1 VNDPRPED
9 GRAATAVSTPAVSTP
24 AVSTPIVST
33 DGIRKSF
40 GGVEVLKGIDLEA
53 RAGSILALLGENGAG
68 KSTLV
73 KIIVGDYTPT
83 AGSIVVDGVAH
94 AQLTPV
100 QSGGTGISMIAQEFN
115 DAPTLTVAENISLGR
130 LPSRRGFVN
139 WREVE
144 RRARQVL
151 ESLEAEIDVK
161 SHVSSLTVGERQFVE
176 IARALSNEARVLI
189 LDEPTAALSQHE
201 AGVLFKR
208 VRWLRDQGK
217 AIIYITHRL
226 DEVFTLSDRVQVL
239 RDGETALLEDTSEV
253 DRNQLVAAMVGRY
266 DVVTG
271 RPPASASEIGD
282 VALRWRDASSHRRFA
297 DINIE
302 VREGEVVALYG
313 KLGSGA
319 LDVGRSAFGLEPID
333 AGTLEVGG
341 RPVELAN
348 PVQAVD
354 HGIGFLSED
363 RKVGGAFLTR
373 PIGDNVAVAS
383 WTRLASKGTLTTD
396 VEQKA
401 LDRWYDRLAIRS
413 SGRATQPM
421 WELSGGNQQKVL
433 VSRWLER
440 QSDVLVL
447 LEPTRGVDVG
457 ARADLYKVLR
467 QLAADGTA
475 ILIVTSDYE
484 EVIAVADRSYVIAK
498 GRTTAEFAGDEIDMN
513 SLLTHA
519 GG

>member
-1 VNDPRPED
+1 MSDPRRKD
-9 GRAATAVSTPAVSTP
+9 GRAVAAVA
-24 AVSTPIVST
+24 TPIVST
-33 DGIRKSF
+33 DGICKSF

-83 AGSIVVDGVAH
+83 AGSVVIDGVTH

-100 QSGGTGISMIAQEFN
+100 ESGDAGISMIAQEFN

-130 LPSRRGFVN
+130 LPNRHGFVN

-151 ESLEAEIDVK
+151 ASLEAEIDVK
-161 SHVSSLTVGERQFVE
+161 SEVSSLTIGERQFVE
-176 IARALSNEARVLI
+176 IARALGNEARVLI

-201 AGVLFKR
+201 ADILFER
-208 VRWLRDQGK
+208 VRRLRDQGK
-217 AIIYITHRL
+217 AIVYITHRL
-226 DEVFTLSDRVQVL
+226 DEVFALSDRVQVL
-239 RDGETALLEDTSEV
+239 RDGETALLEDTADV
-253 DRNQLVAAMVGRY
+253 DRSRLVAAMVGRH

-271 RPPASASEIGD
+271 RPPASDAKIGD
-282 VALRWRDASSHRRFA
+282 VALRWRCATSHRSFT
-297 DINIE
+297 DIDIE
-302 VREGEVVALYG
+302 VRTGEVVALYG

-319 LDVGRSAFGLEPID
+319 LNVGRSAFGLETIGS
-333 AGTLEVGG
+333 GTLEVGG
-341 RPVELAN
+341 EPVELAN
-348 PVQAVD
+348 PVEAVA

-363 RKVGGAFLTR
+363 RKVGGAFSTR
-373 PIGDNVAVAS
+373 PIGENVAVAS
-383 WTRLASKGTLTTD
+383 WPRLASNGILTTD
-396 VEQKA
+396 VEQRA

-413 SGRATQPM
+413 SGRAAQPM
-421 WELSGGNQQKVL
+421 QELSGGNQQKVL

-440 QSDVLVL
+440 EADVLVL

-498 GRTTAEFAGDEIDMN
+498 GRTTAELDSNEIDMN
-513 SLLTHA
+513 TLLTHA

>member
-1 VNDPRPED
+1 MDSP
-9 GRAATAVSTPAVSTP
+9 GAATTTVPVVATA
-24 AVSTPIVST
+24 
-33 DGIRKSF
+33 GIRKSF

-53 RAGSILALLGENGAG
+53 RSGSILALLGENGAG

-83 AGSIVVDGVAH
+83 AGSIVIDGTPH
-94 AQLTPV
+94 AVLTPLE
-100 QSGGTGISMIAQEFN
+100 SGLAGISMIAQEFN

-130 LPSRRGFVN
+130 LPSRYGIVR
-139 WREVE
+139 WREVQ
-144 RRARQVL
+144 RRARAVL
-151 ESLEAEIDVK
+151 DSLEADIDVNAD
-161 SHVSSLTVGERQFVE
+161 VSTLTVGERQLVE

-201 AGVLFKR
+201 ADILFSQ
-208 VRWLRDQGK
+208 VRRLRDQGK

-226 DEVFTLSDRVQVL
+226 DEVFELSDRVQVL
-239 RDGETALLEDTSEV
+239 RDGEVALLEETSSV
-253 DRNQLVAAMVGRY
+253 DRDRLVAAMVGRY
-266 DVVTG
+266 DLVTG
-271 RPPASASEIGD
+271 RPPASEAVVGD
-282 VALRWRDASSHRRFA
+282 VALRWRNASSHRRFT
-297 DINIE
+297 DVNVD
-302 VREGEVVALYG
+302 VRTGEVVALYG

-319 LDVGRSAFGLEPID
+319 LEIGRSAFGLDPID
-333 AGTLEVGG
+333 AGTLEVAGQ
-341 RPVELAN
+341 PVELTK
-348 PVQAVD
+348 PVDAVA

-363 RKVGGAFLTR
+363 RKVGGAFATR
-373 PIGDNVAVAS
+373 PVGENVAVAS
-383 WTRLASKGTLTTD
+383 WSRLSTTGLLTTD

-401 LDRWYDRLAIRS
+401 LDRWYERLAIRS
-413 SGRATQPM
+413 SGKAGQPM
-421 WELSGGNQQKVL
+421 EELSGGNQQKVL

-440 QSDVLVL
+440 QAQALVL

-467 QLAADGTA
+467 QLATEGAA

-498 GRTTAEFAGDEIDMN
+498 GRTTAELAGDDITMN
-513 SLLTHA
+513 ALLAHA